1 MKSIDEILP
10 FLSSLIEGMAKHFGE
25 RCEFVVHDYSKGTS
39 DIVAIVNGDVT
50 GHYIG
55 CGSDRIGL
63 PVMQGTEE
71 EGGKFNSISQTEDG
85 RFFRSSTIYLRGDEG
100 ELLGSLCIN
109 FDVTELVRSRNF
121 IDYFIYLNANDP
133 QQKLMSS
140 IFSDN
145 IDDFLVNM
153 ITDSIRYV
161 GVPVAHMT
169 REQKIEGIR
178 YLSRRGAFR
187 IKNATSIA
195 AKYYDISRY
204 TLYNYLND
212 IEGSRE

>member
-10 FLSSLIEGMAKHFGE
+10 FLSTLIEGMAKHFGE

-39 DIVAIVNGDVT
+39 AIVAIVNGEVT
-50 GHYIG
+50 GRSVG
-55 CGSDRIGL
+55 RGNDRIGL
-63 PVMQGTEE
+63 PVMQGVEE
-71 EGGKFNSISQTEDG
+71 ESGKFNFIFQTQDG
-85 RFFRSSTIYLRGDEG
+85 RFLRSSMIYLRGDEG
-100 ELLGSLCIN
+100 ELLGSLCVN

-121 IDYFIYLNANDP
+121 IDSFIYLNANAA
-133 QQKLMSS
+133 QRKQMSS
-140 IFSDN
+140 AFSDN

-169 REQKIEGIR
+169 REQKVEGIA
-178 YLSRRGAFR
+178 YLNRHGAFK
-187 IKNATSIA
+187 IKNAAPVA

-204 TLYNYLND
+204 TLYNYLS
-212 IEGSRE
+212 EAEE